1 MQPDRYWCSRYDYCY
16 WRKKSK
22 ITISLYSGFNIGSRV
37 HMNCISTKDRLKL
50 WFCAS
55 WVERAKAQQRQR
67 RAECYYKTI
76 NIKTTTILHFDIIF
90 ILFSILP
97 LTIKFFEHSISS
109 RMADPMRLHMLDY
122 EMEMDAGKIYGKH
135 LVWHHDN
142 GSSVY
147 SNERCLISIE
157 R

>member
-1 MQPDRYWCSRYDYCY
+1 MIIVIKE
-16 WRKKSK
+16 RKAKLPFHFIVALTSV
-22 ITISLYSGFNIGSRV
+22 RE
-37 HMNCISTKDRLKL
+37 CIYELHIDERSFKKL
-50 WFCAS
+50 WLCAS

>member
-1 MQPDRYWCSRYDYCY
+1 MHIDERSFKALTLPELSRA
-16 WRKKSK
+16 
-22 ITISLYSGFNIGSRV
+22 
-37 HMNCISTKDRLKL
+37 STGT
-50 WFCAS
+50 AS
-55 WVERAKAQQRQR
+55 EAAQS

-109 RMADPMRLHMLDY
+109 RMADPMRLHILDY
-122 EMEMDAGKIYGKH
+122 EMEMDGGKIYGKH

-142 GSSVY
+142 GVSVY
-147 SNERCLISIE
+147 SNERCLISSQRDIGS
-157 R
+157 